1 MAAMTPAPK
10 PTSITEDGHRDADVA
25 NMESWE
31 DMSRASLI
39 HKIEEGI
46 RELDRGEKM
55 SVDETITI
63 IEENLCLAGP

>member
-1 MAAMTPAPK
+1 
-10 PTSITEDGHRDADVA
+10 
-25 NMESWE
+25 
-31 DMSRASLI
+31 MSRASLI

-63 IEENLCLAGP
+63 IEENLCLAGL

>member
-1 MAAMTPAPK
+1 MTAMTSAPK

-39 HKIEEGI
+39 HKIEEGHP
-46 RELDRGEKM
+46 RTGPWLEDERG
-55 SVDETITI
+55 
-63 IEENLCLAGP
+63 